1 MIRLAVAIV
10 LATLPLCADQDKD
23 VSLVIRF
30 ANGSHEFKVGQVIP
44 LELVFS
50 ASTPN
55 IYRFNTASYDR
66 SGRLEMEQFEV
77 TPAGRDPLYSY
88 SHDPMRVFERGSLY
102 SIMPLGKEP

>member
-1 MIRLAVAIV
+1 LAAAIV

-88 SHDPMRVFERGSLY
+88 CHDPMRVFERGSLY